1 MVNVR
6 KRGKV
11 FQYQFEIAPVDGVRK
26 YINKSGF
33 KTKAEAEKAGIIA
46 YNEYTQTGHNFM
58 PNTMSYSDYLDYW
71 LKEHCQI
78 NLKYHTIQAYSNII
92 KNHIKPRLGFYR
104 LSQITTATLQEF
116 LNNLYVEKAFSK
128 NFMKNIL
135 KVLKTSFAYAT
146 DVVGFVKENPAIKVK
161 IPRYDVPE
169 EDPAHI
175 FSKEEIQMILER
187 FENNH
192 AFYYAIL
199 TAYYTGLRVSEAFG
213 LTWNDID
220 LENKT
225 LTVNKNILK
234 KNQNGAT
241 HGRHIS
247 GKATTVWY
255 FGTCKTQGSYRTIEI
270 GDTLV
275 NALKEYKAEQEKD
288 KEEIFSD
295 TFFILWKNRNRLNI
309 NVSLNSYLA
318 GITRNLIKEKYRKL
332 KIVYDIS
339 DFEND
344 ILNSVNMY
352 ESDRELIFDVEQK
365 MKELKDID
373 IEIVN
378 LFYYSSMS
386 VKDIAKKLNI
396 SELNVKTRL
405 HRIRK
410 KIKKEL
416 NSGGI

>member
-46 YNEYTQTGHNFM
+46 YNEYTQTGHNFT

-116 LNNLYVEKAFSK
+116 LNNLYIEKAFSK

-135 KVLKTSFAYAT
+135 KVLKTSFTYAT
-146 DVVGFVKENPAIKVK
+146 DVVGFVKENPALKVK
-161 IPRYDVPE
+161 IPRYDVPDN
-169 EDPAHI
+169 DPAHI
-175 FSKEEIQMILER
+175 FSKEEIDMILER
-187 FENNH
+187 FKNNH

-199 TAYYTGLRVSEAFG
+199 TAYYTGLRVSEVFG

-225 LTVNKNILK
+225 ITVNKNILK

-255 FGTCKTQGSYRTIEI
+255 FGTCKTKGSYRTVEI

-275 NALKEYKAEQEKD
+275 NALKEYKEEQEKD
-288 KEEIFSD
+288 KEEYGDLYMKHYMKETSNYYNNKPE
-295 TFFILWKNRNRLNI
+295 TKILNAYTELNI
-309 NVSLNSYLA
+309 PLPEAKFV
-318 GITRNLIKEKYRKL
+318 
-332 KIVYDIS
+332 
-339 DFEND
+339 
-344 ILNSVNMY
+344 
-352 ESDRELIFDVEQK
+352 VE
-365 MKELKDID
+365 
-373 IEIVN
+373 
-378 LFYYSSMS
+378 
-386 VKDIAKKLNI
+386 
-396 SELNVKTRL
+396 
-405 HRIRK
+405 
-410 KIKKEL
+410 
-416 NSGGI
+416 